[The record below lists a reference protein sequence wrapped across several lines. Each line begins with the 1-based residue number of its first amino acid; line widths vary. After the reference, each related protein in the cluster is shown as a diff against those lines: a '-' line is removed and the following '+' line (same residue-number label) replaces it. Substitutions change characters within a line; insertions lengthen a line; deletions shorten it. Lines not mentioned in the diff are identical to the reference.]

1 MSKAKKLCPFKKRI
15 TRTAKRGNRGE
26 LINELEEVFCKC
38 EGTRCMA
45 FRSGACQRLTQEK
58 R

>member
-26 LINELEEVFCKC
+26 LINELEEVFVSAKVH
-38 EGTRCMA
+38 A
-45 FRSGACQRLTQEK
+45 VWLSGPGLARD
-58 R
+58 

>member
-1 MSKAKKLCPFKKRI
+1 MSKVKKLCPFKKRI

-26 LINELEEVFCKC
+26 FVNELEEVFCKC
-38 EGTRCMA
+38 EGTCCMA
-45 FRSGACQRLTQEK
+45 FRSAACQRLTQEK

>member
-1 MSKAKKLCPFKKRI
+1 MGKAKKLCPFKKRI
-15 TRTAKRGNRGE
+15 IRTTKRGNRGE

-45 FRSGACQRLTQEK
+45 FRFGSCQRLTQERK
-58 R
+58 